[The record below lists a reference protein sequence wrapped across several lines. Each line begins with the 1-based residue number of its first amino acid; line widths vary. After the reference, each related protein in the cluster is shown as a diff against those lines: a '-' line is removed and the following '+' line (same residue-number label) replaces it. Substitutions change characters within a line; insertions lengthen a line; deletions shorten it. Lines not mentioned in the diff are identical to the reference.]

1 MLLIDILYKLTAAS
15 KIRSSLSGQAGHG
28 QLDVSCRGPA
38 PGDVSYHY
46 HEAEKRQIFEGPKER
61 GLAMSQGLNAAPFQG
76 LPASRPLG
84 QCMHSRAFVYATQCH
99 RDL

>member
-38 PGDVSYHY
+38 SGDVSYHY
-46 HEAEKRQIFEGPKER
+46 HEAKKRQIFEGLKER
-61 GLAMSQGLNAAPFQG
+61 RLAMRQRLNAAPFQG

-84 QCMHSRAFVYATQCH
+84 KCMHSRAFVYATQCH